1 MIEQAKYLILIMDL
15 IGTAAFAI
23 SGAITAIR
31 KNMDIFGVNILALIT
46 ATGGG
51 VLRDL
56 LIGRTP
62 PVMFRNPVYVI
73 IALVTANIFFVIM
86 WSKRHYS
93 IYVPEKHTHIF
104 NTLLFWFD
112 TLGLAAFTVD
122 GVYAGVYSSDPRNVF
137 LLVVLGILT
146 AVGGGVFRDVLAAEM
161 PYIFRKHIYALASLA
176 GALLTALIGVFAGS

>member
-1 MIEQAKYLILIMDL
+1 M
-15 IGTAAFAI
+15 
-23 SGAITAIR
+23 
-31 KNMDIFGVNILALIT
+31 
-46 ATGGG
+46 
-51 VLRDL
+51 
-56 LIGRTP
+56 
-62 PVMFRNPVYVI
+62 
-73 IALVTANIFFVIM
+73 
-86 WSKRHYS
+86 
-93 IYVPEKHTHIF
+93 PEKHTHIF